1 MWAALASLLA
11 CSPGGHGPGGA
22 GSPDPNAALIDDFG
36 PAPTFSLT
44 DQHGQLRTH
53 ADLAGK
59 VWVAD
64 FIFTSCPNVCPT
76 LTAKMADLQ
85 GRHPGLSLVSFSVDP
100 KTDTPPVLL
109 AYAQL
114 FRAGPTWHFL
124 TGPIDDVRRVVVDG
138 FKMALESTPGVA
150 GGPDTI
156 LHGERFVIVDKAG
169 HMRGFPEAQDP
180 EVERLLAA
188 LK

>member
-1 MWAALASLLA
+1 MWAVLSALLA
-11 CSPGGHGPGGA
+11 CSAGGGSGDELSGA
-22 GSPDPNAALIDDFG
+22 NTSAEPIDDFG

-44 DQHGQLRTH
+44 DQNGQPRTQ
-53 ADLAGK
+53 ADFAGK

-85 GRHPGLSLVSFSVDP
+85 TRHPGLSLVSFSVDP
-100 KTDTPPVLL
+100 KNDTPPVLL
-109 AYAQL
+109 AYAQR
-114 FRAGPTWHFL
+114 FHAGPSWYFL

-138 FKMALESTPGVA
+138 FKMALESTPGVD
-150 GGPDTI
+150 GGPDEI
-156 LHGERFVIVDKAG
+156 IHGERFVIVDKAG

-180 EVERLLAA
+180 EVERILAG